1 VVVRYAAD
9 GSLDGTF
16 GGGDGIVTAT
26 VGSASIAAGLAI
38 DSVDRITVG
47 GATRNTEG
55 ETDFAVLRYTPTG
68 ELDGTFGGGDGIA
81 VTDIGSIGDLA
92 GSVVSDGSGRIVVAG
107 STGNCCGETED
118 FAVARYDSAGSI
130 DGTFGGGDGIVLT
143 DFPTDSRDVGNDVA
157 LDDQGRAVM
166 VGETSVDGQEGF
178 LVARY
183 DASGSLDPSFGG
195 DGIVLTDVSGV
206 ETERANAVTI
216 DSLGRIVV
224 AGSSWTDN
232 YYDFTLARYNPDG
245 SLDTSFGGDGVV
257 TTTFQP
263 YLTDDVA
270 NAVAI
275 DSQDR
280 IVAGGS
286 SEGSFALAR
295 YNPDGSLDL
304 GFGGGDGKTT
314 GKVAGDV
321 SSMVLEADDDIVLVG
336 DRSGDQVVARFDAS
350 GNPDTGF
357 GSEGVVTT
365 DLGGSD
371 SGDDV
376 ALDASGRIV
385 VSGRSDADF
394 GLARLM
400 PDGTQDSGFG
410 GDGVVTTEIVA
421 GGFAEARA
429 LVIDSLGR
437 IMAAGEVLP
446 NPAEFG
452 LDLAV
457 ARYNPSGVLD
467 PGFGGG
473 DGITL
478 TDVGREDSVE
488 SAALTASDGLVVAG
502 VTVPDFGS
510 DLLLARYVGGGPL
523 TAPTWTLTVTK
534 TGEGSG
540 TVTGPGIDC
549 GSDCSEDYEDATLV
563 TLTAAPDEGSVF
575 TGWSGAC
582 TATGSCQITMDA
594 AKELTAT
601 FDPASVEP
609 PPKEEPPAEEE
620 PPPPEPS
627 PAAAPVLPAG
637 DQSDEPAAPS
647 LAAARY
653 LVLVKGGKAFVRLR
667 CPGEAVC
674 RGVAKLVAVKRGARR
689 SAATRN
695 VMIGRSKFRLPVGAT
710 KVVRIRLN
718 ARGKRLAKLGGRRGL
733 QARLLGRGLRSRVV
747 RLKPR

>member
-245 SLDTSFGGDGVV
+245 SLD
-257 TTTFQP
+257 
-263 YLTDDVA
+263 
-270 NAVAI
+270 
-275 DSQDR
+275 
-280 IVAGGS
+280 
-286 SEGSFALAR
+286 
-295 YNPDGSLDL
+295 L
-304 GFGGGDGKTT
+304 GFGGGDGTTT